1 MDIMPIHS
9 LCFNVDK
16 GTCVHEREMH
26 DLVQII
32 LVLVVNDQFPKWYA
46 KIMEENACSP
56 SK

>member
-1 MDIMPIHS
+1 MDIMPINS

-16 GTCVHEREMH
+16 GTCIHEREMH
-26 DLVQII
+26 YRVQII

-46 KIMEENACSP
+46 KMMEENADSP